1 MSSTATPQPSRT
13 PTKTDEKVL
22 IRPWPKVIFLYPTL
36 AISLVGWIATL
47 LTMSSETSPDHG
59 YMGLIWC
66 GVFSFNLLIF
76 AFDFSRI
83 KSITL
88 FVAAIGLVFVGLWA
102 NQNWGFLSWFQNAM
116 AGLDIHMNGQFY
128 AFFSIF
134 FCFMFLLVFI
144 NTRFNYYEVNRN
156 EILHH
161 HGYLGDIIRTPTTSM
176 NMQKEIYDL
185 MEYLLLRSGR
195 LIFYPATK
203 RDAIVIDNV
212 VNISKIE
219 VKIKN
224 LLSSVSVAIDI
235 DQDHGVNVPM

>member
-1 MSSTATPQPSRT
+1 MNQTDTPQPSQTSTQRE
-13 PTKTDEKVL
+13 EKVL
-22 IRPWPKVIFLYPTL
+22 IRPWPKVVFLYPTL
-36 AISLVGWIATL
+36 AFSLVGWVSTL
-47 LTMSSETSPDHG
+47 LTGAPDAAG
-59 YMGLIWC
+59 TGGAMGLIWC
-66 GVFSFNLLIF
+66 IIFSFNLLIF

-88 FVAAIGLVFVGLWA
+88 FVTAIALIFVGLWA
-102 NQNWGFLSWFQNAM
+102 NQNWGFLGWFKDVLG
-116 AGLDIHMNGQFY
+116 GLDIQMNGQFY

-161 HGYLGDIIRTPTTSM
+161 HGYLGDIVRTPTTSM

-219 VKIKN
+219 TKVKN

-235 DQDHGVNVPM
+235 DQDHGKHVPM

>member
-1 MSSTATPQPSRT
+1 MSSTTTQQPSRT
-13 PTKTDEKVL
+13 PTNVDEKVL

-36 AISLVGWIATL
+36 AISLVGWIAML
-47 LTMSSETSPDHG
+47 LAGNSTAPDQG
-59 YMGLIWC
+59 SMGLIWC
-66 GVFSFNLLIF
+66 TVFSFNLLIF

-88 FVAAIGLVFVGLWA
+88 FVTAIGLVFVGLWA
-102 NQNWGFLSWFQNAM
+102 NQKWEFLGWLESALG
-116 AGLDIHMNGQFY
+116 GLNIHMNGQFY
-128 AFFSIF
+128 GFFSIF

-212 VNISKIE
+212 INISKIE

-235 DQDHGVNVPM
+235 DQDHGTHVPM